1 MSTRKLPG
9 DAFEYYFALGPG
21 RSYRAVADHYGTS
34 KTTVGNAATREN
46 WAGRIT
52 ERERKAREAADQ
64 KAAETLADVNDRHLR
79 MFRTI
84 EAKALEAL
92 RAMSLE
98 RASDA
103 VRALDIA
110 IKGERLI
117 LGEPTE
123 RHATDIEAI
132 VKREHERWLD
142 WTRPGR
148 DGDGAGA

>member
-1 MSTRKLPG
+1 MSTKKLPA
-9 DAFEYYFALGPG
+9 DAFEYYFGLGPG
-21 RSYRAVADHYGTS
+21 RSYRAVAEHYGAA
-34 KTTVGNAATREN
+34 KTTVADTAQKEK
-46 WAGRIT
+46 WQARIT

-64 KAAETLADVNDRHLR
+64 KAVETLADVNDRHLR

-132 VKREHERWLD
+132 IKREHERWLV
-142 WTRPGR
+142 WTQPEKAREETG
-148 DGDGAGA
+148 